1 MDGNFENNQ
10 EYVTNYEEPKG
21 AGTVMGKLSFIF
33 GIVGMVCSISV
44 CCSGLGFPFGVAA
57 LVLGIIGKNK
67 DSEDGKAKLGFI
79 FGIVCLALAVIG
91 TIISITAN
99 IGTSLMQYLNN

>member
-1 MDGNFENNQ
+1 MDGNNN
-10 EYVTNYEEPKG
+10 
-21 AGTVMGKLSFIF
+21 GTVLGKLSFIF
-33 GIVGMVCSISV
+33 GIVGMVCSISI

-79 FGIVCLALAVIG
+79 FGIICLALALIG
-91 TIISITAN
+91 TIVSFATSI
-99 IGTSLMQYLNN
+99 GSSLMQYVQKAGY